1 MEVIN
6 DTMSIEYK
14 ETKDIKNT
22 STSIFK
28 VYYDLIMMNGRDQ
41 NTLRFYE
48 TFEKIMSE
56 QNETFQK
63 DAEFQRKVRERFQQM
78 KQLSDAIVNVN
89 YSKLHLKENTFYR
102 AYCMAQLIE
111 VLWELKLFPL
121 FMENQ
126 NQFEFLNKTLEN
138 NLEIAYTA
146 LRFVESL
153 DHQTEDDRIKIG
165 QREIV
170 ARIQLNSLKRVEA
183 FFTKAEFY
191 EKAIEI
197 LNKQKDIAESTL
209 YDYSMV
215 SLIVVSSIFS
225 HDHLLEI
232 PI

>member
-1 MEVIN
+1 
-6 DTMSIEYK
+6 
-14 ETKDIKNT
+14 
-22 STSIFK
+22 
-28 VYYDLIMMNGRDQ
+28 L
-41 NTLRFYE
+41 
-48 TFEKIMSE
+48 
-56 QNETFQK
+56 
-63 DAEFQRKVRERFQQM
+63 
-78 KQLSDAIVNVN
+78 
-89 YSKLHLKENTFYR
+89 
-102 AYCMAQLIE
+102 
-111 VLWELKLFPL
+111 
-121 FMENQ
+121 
-126 NQFEFLNKTLEN
+126 LEN

-215 SLIVVSSIFS
+215 SLIVVSA
-225 HDHLLEI
+225 
-232 PI
+232 

>member
-1 MEVIN
+1 
-6 DTMSIEYK
+6 
-14 ETKDIKNT
+14 
-22 STSIFK
+22 
-28 VYYDLIMMNGRDQ
+28 
-41 NTLRFYE
+41 
-48 TFEKIMSE
+48 
-56 QNETFQK
+56 
-63 DAEFQRKVRERFQQM
+63 M

-89 YSKLHLKENTFYR
+89 YSKQHLKENTFYR

-126 NQFEFLNKTLEN
+126 NQFESLNKTLEN

-153 DHQTEDDRIKIG
+153 DHQTEDDRKKIG

-170 ARIQLNSLKRVEA
+170 ARIQLTSLKRVEG
-183 FFTKAEFY
+183 FFSKAEFY

-197 LNKQKDIAESTL
+197 LNKQKDIAENTL

-215 SLIVVSSIFS
+215 SLIVVRAFSLDSI
-225 HDHLLEI
+225 LEI
-232 PI
+232 PIQDLPEAGGGSG